1 MTKLLGSRIGARLV
15 RIRAAIP
22 NDSPEIDRIA
32 RASFDRVYAYFA
44 RRGRRHADVVLIA
57 EDDSSVLGF
66 LEGNVFDGDPP
77 IGYVYFVATEPAH
90 RGKGVARTLVAESL
104 REFAHR
110 RATRVFAAVT
120 RGNEPSEALFAS
132 MGFERIPR
140 RRLWTWYRWRGLL
153 LPQRMLLA
161 PHEVLYAR
169 TFADLP

>member
-1 MTKLLGSRIGARLV
+1 MLV
-15 RIRAAIP
+15 RGAEPRDEP
-22 NDSPEIDRIA
+22 HIDRIA

-44 RRGRRHADVVLIA
+44 RRGRRHADFVLIA

-66 LEGNVFDGDPP
+66 LEGNVFDGTSP
-77 IGYVYFVATEPAH
+77 IGYVYFVATDPAH
-90 RGKGVARTLVAESL
+90 RGKGVARALVETAL

-110 RATRVFAAVT
+110 GATRAFAAVT
-120 RGNEPSEALFAS
+120 RGNEPSETLFAS
-132 MGFERIPR
+132 LGFERIPR

-169 TFADLP
+169 TFADPSLASGERAPGP